1 MKKTLK
7 KIELQKK
14 TISLLNKVE
23 TGKLNAGAADST
35 SAPTFLDGD
44 CTRQTRI
51 VQSCHR
57 FCDLTSG
64 C

>member
-1 MKKTLK
+1 MKTNLK
-7 KIELQKK
+7 KIELRKK
-14 TISLLNKVE
+14 TILLLNSDE
-23 TGKLNAGAADST
+23 TGKLNAGQGDST
-35 SAPTFLDGD
+35 SAPSFLDGD

-51 VQSCHR
+51 AQSCHR

>member
-1 MKKTLK
+1 MKTNLK
-7 KIELQKK
+7 KIELRKK
-14 TISLLNKVE
+14 TIFMLGNTE
-23 TGKLNAGAADST
+23 TGKLNGGKNDSS

-51 VQSCHR
+51 AQSCHR